1 MTTATSE
8 TSATSDRSPTARSGA
23 TALTFLTLAALT
35 FAELKVASVPG
46 AGPQRP
52 TALVGLLLVKVGLV
66 LALCL
71 RADFRRRSA
80 ARLVLIALI
89 LAAGIAAVLM
99 LEAAF
104 QARLR

>member
-1 MTTATSE
+1 MTTA
-8 TSATSDRSPTARSGA
+8 ASDRSRSGRFGA

-35 FAELKVASVPG
+35 AAELKVASARG
-46 AGPQRP
+46 AGPGRA
-52 TALVGLLLVKVGLV
+52 TTLVGLLIVKVGLV
-66 LALCL
+66 LMYCL

-89 LAAGIAAVLM
+89 FAAGVAAVLM

-104 QARLR
+104 QARVR

>member
-1 MTTATSE
+1 M
-8 TSATSDRSPTARSGA
+8 RG
-23 TALTFLTLAALT
+23 
-35 FAELKVASVPG
+35 PG
-46 AGPQRP
+46 AP
-52 TALVGLLLVKVGLV
+52 TALVGLLLIKVGLV

-89 LAAGIAAVLM
+89 LAAGVAAVQM

>member
-1 MTTATSE
+1 MTT
-8 TSATSDRSPTARSGA
+8 ATSDRSPSMKSGA
-23 TALTFLTLAALT
+23 MALTFLTLAALT
-35 FAELKVASVPG
+35 LAELKVASVPG
-46 AGPQRP
+46 AGPERP
-52 TALVGLLLVKVGLV
+52 TALAGLLLVKVGLV

-80 ARLVLIALI
+80 ARLVLIALL

-104 QARLR
+104 QARCR

>member
-8 TSATSDRSPTARSGA
+8 RSRSGRSGA

-35 FAELKVASVPG
+35 LAELKVAGAGG
-46 AGPQRP
+46 AGPGRA
-52 TALVGLLLVKVGLV
+52 TTLAGLLIVKVGLV
-66 LALCL
+66 LMFCL

-80 ARLVLIALI
+80 ARLVLIAL
-89 LAAGIAAVLM
+89 LFAAGVAAVLM

-104 QARLR
+104 QARVR

>member
-1 MTTATSE
+1 
-8 TSATSDRSPTARSGA
+8 
-23 TALTFLTLAALT
+23 LTFLTLAALT
-35 FAELKVASVPG
+35 VAELKVAG
-46 AGPQRP
+46 LDGTGPSRA
-52 TALVGLLLVKVGLV
+52 TALVGLLIVKIGLV
-66 LALCL
+66 LTLCL

-89 LAAGIAAVLM
+89 LAAGVAAVLM

>member
-1 MTTATSE
+1 MTTA
-8 TSATSDRSPTARSGA
+8 AGSDRSQSGRSGA
-23 TALTFLTLAALT
+23 TALTFLALAGLT
-35 FAELKVASVPG
+35 VAEVKVAGSAS
-46 AGPQRP
+46 AGPGRP
-52 TALVGLLLVKVGLV
+52 TMLAGLLILKVGLV
-66 LALCL
+66 LTFCL

-89 LAAGIAAVLM
+89 LAAGAAAVLM

>member
-1 MTTATSE
+1 MTT
-8 TSATSDRSPTARSGA
+8 ATSDRSPSMRSGA

-35 FAELKVASVPG
+35 LAELKVASVPA
-46 AGPQRP
+46 AGPHRP
-52 TALVGLLLVKVGLV
+52 TALAGLLLVKVGLV

-71 RADFRRRSA
+71 RADFRRRSP

-104 QARLR
+104 QARWR

>member
-8 TSATSDRSPTARSGA
+8 RPASGWSGT
-23 TALTFLTLAALT
+23 TALTFLALAALT
-35 FAELKVASVPG
+35 AAELKVASVDG
-46 AGPQRP
+46 AGPARP
-52 TALVGLLLVKVGLV
+52 TTLVGLLIVKIGLV
-66 LALCL
+66 LMLCL

-89 LAAGIAAVLM
+89 LAAGAAAVLM

-104 QARLR
+104 QARVR

>member
-1 MTTATSE
+1 MTAATSP
-8 TSATSDRSPTARSGA
+8 RARGEKSGA
-23 TALTFLTLAALT
+23 RPLTFLALAALT
-35 FAELKVASVPG
+35 FAEVKVALLEG
-46 AGPQRP
+46 AGPGRP

-66 LALCL
+66 LTLCL

-89 LAAGIAAVLM
+89 LAAGTAAVLM

-104 QARLR
+104 QARAR

>member
-1 MTTATSE
+1 MTTTAAPTRSRSAQPVAT
-8 TSATSDRSPTARSGA
+8 GV
-23 TALTFLTLAALT
+23 TFLALAVLTL
-35 FAELKVASVPG
+35 AELKVASVPG
-46 AGPQRP
+46 AGPGRP
-52 TALVGLLLVKVGLV
+52 TALVGLLLIKVGLV

-89 LAAGIAAVLM
+89 LAAGVAAVQM